1 MHTFL
6 GDIKSWSFFFSLPRS
21 VPSVW
26 STGGPVFPVAFLPL
40 THWDWPTLLS
50 SQWHVPVSN
59 VQPSSPELVSL
70 TINNITYIILNV
82 WSNSLKNKKKKTWAM
97 KCHYLY
103 TALVWRW
110 HHQWQWILHRK
121 LLPRSA
127 AECEV
132 EDSVNYFLNSFFNLT
147 FYLFW
152 GYLKRFG
159 YVHGLREPAPPLQ
172 TAVGV
177 KNQFPVG
184 SASIKLHIHSQ
195 RPRFTGNS
203 RQRRVG

>member
-82 WSNSLKNKKKKTWAM
+82 WSNLLKNKNKKK
-97 KCHYLY
+97 HE
-103 TALVWRW
+103 
-110 HHQWQWILHRK
+110 QWNVITFTLPWCDDDIINGSESSTGSFSLDQQLSVKLKILWII
-121 LLPRSA
+121 
-127 AECEV
+127 
-132 EDSVNYFLNSFFNLT
+132 FLT
-147 FYLFW
+147 LF
-152 GYLKRFG
+152 L
-159 YVHGLREPAPPLQ
+159 
-172 TAVGV
+172 
-177 KNQFPVG
+177 
-184 SASIKLHIHSQ
+184 I
-195 RPRFTGNS
+195 
-203 RQRRVG
+203 